1 MLLLSRS
8 ADLYKSVINLEEV
21 KPCNLR
27 GDGGRDREIQGSSG
41 IIWAPGSNPVVLVTC
56 SISYNQDSW
65 LIQSSPNAT
74 VPVLL
79 SFPNLCVIL
88 WNKRQISN
96 GSILFKFIFSKE
108 KRIHLFSFFLV
119 YITRT
124 IYCVLH
130 LLKCSISVK
139 TRYYRE
145 ETTTTTK
152 KTDRGFADL
161 GLLLILLHTSYIK
174 KRKSHSLLLLKNKT
188 AGITLNSNYIISL
201 Q

>member
-1 MLLLSRS
+1 MG
-8 ADLYKSVINLEEV
+8 EET
-21 KPCNLR
+21 
-27 GDGGRDREIQGSSG
+27 GRYR
-41 IIWAPGSNPVVLVTC
+41 VLVV
-56 SISYNQDSW
+56 SFEPQVQILLYW
-65 LIQSSPNAT
+65 LHALYLITKTPGWYRAPQMLPCQCCFLFLT
-74 VPVLL
+74 YV
-79 SFPNLCVIL
+79 SFSEIKDKFQMVVFYLNLYFL
-88 WNKRQISN
+88 KR
-96 GSILFKFIFSKE
+96 KE
-108 KRIHLFSFFLV
+108 IIHLFSFFLI

-130 LLKCSISVK
+130 LLMCSISVK
-139 TRYYRE
+139 TRYYTE

-161 GLLLILLHTSYIK
+161 GLPLILLHTSYIK